1 MRKKNSKI
9 SKNPMTGEPRCIQDI
24 FKDNFD
30 FSKKNIKVKKK
41 TSKPK
46 VKITSR
52 KASKKK
58 KAKKRLLKNK

>member
-1 MRKKNSKI
+1 ML
-9 SKNPMTGEPRCIQDI
+9 GCIQDI

-30 FSKKNIKVKKK
+30 ISEKNIKLKKK
-41 TSKPK
+41 TSEHK

-58 KAKKRLLKNK
+58 KAKKDC

>member
-1 MRKKNSKI
+1 MLGR
-9 SKNPMTGEPRCIQDI
+9 IQDI

-30 FSKKNIKVKKK
+30 FSEKNIKLKKK
-41 TSKPK
+41 TSKHK

-58 KAKKRLLKNK
+58 KAKKDC